1 MATSQGGSITILDNP
16 WHPTITLAM
25 VQLYDP
31 SITALNQC
39 VVLPD
44 SWTGPPPGP
53 PNGTGIAGSGTITFL
68 ASPSAAAAEHV
79 DPEPTPEPESP
90 PPNAHSGRRTSHR

>member
-25 VQLYDP
+25 VQQYDP

-53 PNGTGIAGSGTITFL
+53 PNGTSIPGSGTITL
-68 ASPSAAAAEHV
+68 MSASAS
-79 DPEPTPEPESP
+79 EPAPAP
-90 PPNAHSGRRTSHR
+90 PPPAPANHGRRSTAHT

>member
-1 MATSQGGSITILDNP
+1 MATSQGGSITILDAP

-25 VQLYDP
+25 VQQYDP

-53 PNGTGIAGSGTITFL
+53 PNGTSIPGSGTITFAAPTGAPAEL
-68 ASPSAAAAEHV
+68 A
-79 DPEPTPEPESP
+79 P
-90 PPNAHSGRRTSHR
+90 PQPAPANHGRRSTAHT

>member
-25 VQLYDP
+25 VQQYDP

-53 PNGTGIAGSGTITFL
+53 PNGTGLPGSGTITLL
-68 ASPSAAAAEHV
+68 ASSA
-79 DPEPTPEPESP
+79 ESP
-90 PPNAHSGRRTSHR
+90 PPPPPPAPANHGRRSSHA